1 MKIKLDNITSIG
13 YNINIIKKEKKM
25 SDEVIRYGA
34 GGVPYV
40 KKRPAPKKEEVKE
53 EVISEINKES

>member
-1 MKIKLDNITSIG
+1 
-13 YNINIIKKEKKM
+13 M

-40 KKRPAPKKEEVKE
+40 KKSPAPKKEEVKE
-53 EVISEINKES
+53 EVISEILTKNPNKKKDKEETNENV

>member
-1 MKIKLDNITSIG
+1 
-13 YNINIIKKEKKM
+13 M

-40 KKRPAPKKEEVKE
+40 KKSPATKKEQVKE
-53 EVISEINKES
+53 EVISEILTKNPNKEDKEETNENV

>member
-1 MKIKLDNITSIG
+1 
-13 YNINIIKKEKKM
+13 M

-40 KKRPAPKKEEVKE
+40 KKSPAPKKEEVKE
-53 EVISEINKES
+53 EVISEILTTNPNKKEDKEETNENV